1 MRFLT
6 NLDRSFEAPQ
16 VMVQLLLGVNSAIF
30 LLCIFQSKETSIPP
44 ELLFRYGAMYSAA
57 IERGEYWRLIAAGF
71 LHANP
76 LHIFGNMLCLV
87 LWGGLLEKR
96 LGAFYFTCI
105 YVSGLVGGAIVSDI
119 THAGPYLS
127 VGASGAISA
136 VLGALLSLRLLG
148 RLGLPWSFFVINIGL
163 NIALAAS
170 VTRIDWG
177 AHLGGFAAGM
187 AACVCLDILERM
199 FALVLRC
206 KFPEF
211 VKMNGFIVFVIVAAY
226 CWKNSVLPLSQQNI
240 WVLALGVVVI
250 SLAAVKVTDLILS
263 MKKGL
268 AVVVVAFALANAALV
283 LLWNGALAQALA
295 SLCAGRSSVPDS
307 IIVAMASACTNVERS
322 IVVAAVSVFALTMLL
337 YWRQF
342 VRGISDVG
350 FVGGALRGER
360 TRHRGL

>member
-6 NLDRSFEAPQ
+6 NLDRSYEAPQ
-16 VMVQLLLGVNSAIF
+16 VMVQLLLGVNAAIF
-30 LLCIFQSKETSIPP
+30 LLCIAQSKDMSIPP
-44 ELLFRYGAMYSAA
+44 EFLFRYGAMYSGA

-76 LHIFGNMLCLV
+76 LHILGNMLCLV

-96 LGAFYFTCI
+96 LGALYFTFI
-105 YVSGLVGGAIVSDI
+105 YLSGLVAGGIVSDLS
-119 THAGPYLS
+119 HAGPYLS

-136 VLGALLSLRLLG
+136 VLGALLALRLLG
-148 RLGLPWSFFVINIGL
+148 RIGLPWSFFVINIGL
-163 NIALAAS
+163 NIALAVS
-170 VTRIDWG
+170 VAKIDWG
-177 AHLGGFAAGM
+177 AHLGGFVGGM
-187 AACVCLDILERM
+187 IACVCLDILERL
-199 FALVLRC
+199 FARLLRC

-211 VKMNGFIVFVIVAAY
+211 LKMNGFIVFVIVAAY
-226 CWKNSVLPLSQQNI
+226 CWNNSVFPLAQQNV
-240 WVLALGVVVI
+240 WVLALGVVVV

-268 AVVVVAFALANAALV
+268 AIVVVTFALANAALV
-283 LLWNGALAQALA
+283 WLWSDGLARLLA
-295 SLCAGRSSVPDS
+295 SLCTGWLRGSDVIAVTSVC
-307 IIVAMASACTNVERS
+307 ANVDRS
-322 IVVAAVSVFALTMLL
+322 IVIAALSVLALTMLL

-360 TRHRGL
+360 TRQQGL